1 MREVFTQELEA
12 LADGLVDLG
21 KLAVEALTESNKAL
35 FSNDLQLA
43 EQVITDDAQVN
54 ANQLE
59 IDRRAV
65 ELLALQAPVAADLRV
80 VVAALKMSVALE
92 RMGDLARHI
101 SNLVRIRYPE
111 KVVPEAFQQIFTRMS
126 STAERVGAGMV
137 ELLSTPGLAAVPMI
151 SSLDEELDALHLEVF
166 TVIASVS
173 RDQITPSQIADV
185 TLLARYYERF
195 GDQAVNVA
203 QRINYMLS
211 GNLDSDASPS
221 E

>member
-1 MREVFTQELEA
+1 MREVFTKELEA

-21 KLAVEALTESNKAL
+21 NLAVDAIKQSNKAL
-35 FSNDLQLA
+35 ATNDLQLA

-54 ANQLE
+54 ANQVE

-65 ELLALQAPVAADLRV
+65 ELLALQAPVAADLRI

-101 SNLVRIRYPE
+101 SAQVRIRYPE
-111 KVVPEAFQQIFTRMS
+111 HTIPEAFTRIFERMGS
-126 STAERVGAGMV
+126 VAERIGEGMV

-151 SSLDEELDALHLEVF
+151 SALDEELDALHLEVF
-166 TVIASVS
+166 TVIASVGS
-173 RDQITPSQIADV
+173 DQITPSQIADV

-203 QRINYMLS
+203 QRVDYMLS
-211 GNLDSDASPS
+211 GNLDSDASS
-221 E
+221 AE